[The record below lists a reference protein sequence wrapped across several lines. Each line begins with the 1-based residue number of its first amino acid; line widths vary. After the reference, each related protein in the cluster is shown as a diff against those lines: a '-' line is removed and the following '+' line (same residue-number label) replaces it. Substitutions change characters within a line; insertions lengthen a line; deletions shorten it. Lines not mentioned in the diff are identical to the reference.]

1 MNKSPKMINGEKLN
15 IRNDL
20 LMKKLKV
27 FYNKKEHIDELLPI
41 INGNTGLSLRIIDW
55 FVTNYC
61 KKHNI
66 TYYIN
71 NSNGSINI
79 DDYEGEQFIVWL
91 RYKMQLKSFLK
102 KQFDPFCRRER
113 IRFFYQNDEKTDH
126 VITTIGQL
134 NFFKWA
140 IEQGVIEYIKQNL
153 KEIETDMNENIRKNY
168 VKKSKKNDVRKK
180 RKELSSCAMKTMNRH
195 SHKFSL
201 NFD

>member
-1 MNKSPKMINGEKLN
+1 MNKSPKMINGSKLN

-71 NSNGSINI
+71 NNNGDINI
-79 DDYEGEQFIVWL
+79 DTYDGEQFIVWL

-113 IRFFYQNDEKTDH
+113 IRFFYQNDENPDH

-180 RKELSSCAMKTMNRH
+180 RKELSSCAMKTMNKH